1 MADNSDDDDDEQQP
15 VAHRQ
20 ESLRTVLGNLLGAE
34 EFEDVDDDEDAGVDD
49 VLADLIGNT
58 DLSNDPGDV
67 NDESDDAGGSGG
79 TATPAAAQS
88 TQTALALGGMRRQLW
103 LESMRR
109 TFGFAAAVRLDT
121 VDITY
126 SPASHAWLTDPVRS
140 EALISESGRVHAA
153 IRAAIDPTSSDV
165 PPPMG
170 CANTHAV
177 PSSLADVQL
186 PRWAAVAPKLSASNT
201 VTTMHTN
208 VEPDQTALATNHHST
223 TFNSRS
229 FAAVK
234 IKRRDTC
241 LLFRSGAA
249 VIAGP
254 PGHRA
259 ALNACLDF
267 TLLLQRMDMMPFEP
281 LCKLQNIV
289 TNAACFPIDLDL
301 LARMYPVHARYEVT
315 RFPGLV
321 FRFGHGKAWVFI
333 IFPSGNVIG
342 TGFDSWLTA
351 NIMFRWLFAYI
362 LVEFKD
368 AKSTASHESAAEKKN
383 RTYNNDSVFRST
395 QRAIEVACFKRTYAD
410 LMRAQVDSDDDE
422 PLDYGAAWRALVD
435 MPETTLPDAY

>member
-1 MADNSDDDDDEQQP
+1 MADDSDDDDDVPQ

-20 ESLRTVLGNLLGAE
+20 ESLRTVLGNVLGME
-34 EFEDVDDDEDAGVDD
+34 ELEDVEDDDAAVDEM
-49 VLADLIGNT
+49 LADMIGGT
-58 DLSNDPGDV
+58 DLRGDDPGDD
-67 NDESDDAGGSGG
+67 NEDSDDNNNPAVPNSAL
-79 TATPAAAQS
+79 TAHVMA
-88 TQTALALGGMRRQLW
+88 GMRRQLW
-103 LESMRR
+103 LEQIRK
-109 TFGFAAAVRLDT
+109 TFGFAPTVRLDT
-121 VDITY
+121 VDISTTPGRY
-126 SPASHAWLTDPVRS
+126 AWLTDPLRA
-140 EALISESGRVHAA
+140 EELISESGRVHAA
-153 IRAAIDPTSSDV
+153 IRAAIDPQSSAE
-165 PPPMG
+165 PPSMG
-170 CANTHAV
+170 CANTHPV
-177 PSSLADVQL
+177 PRTVAEMRL

-249 VIAGP
+249 VVAGP

-267 TLLLQRMDMMPFEP
+267 TRLLQRMDVMPFEP

-289 TNAACFPIDLDL
+289 TNASCFPVDLDL

-321 FRFGHGKAWVFI
+321 FRFEHGNAWVFI

-342 TGFDSWLTA
+342 TGFDSWITA
-351 NIMFRWLFAYI
+351 NIAFRWLYSHV

-368 AKSTASHESAAEKKN
+368 AKSAATSHESAAEKKN
-383 RTYNNDSVFRST
+383 RTYNNDSVFTST
-395 QRAIEVACFKRTYAD
+395 RRAIEVACFKRTYTA
-410 LMRAQVDSDDDE
+410 MMHEEVDEDI
-422 PLDYGAAWRALVD
+422 YGPFDMAGAWRELCA
-435 MPETTLPDAY
+435 MPTTRAPDEF

>member
-1 MADNSDDDDDEQQP
+1 MRDDSDDDDDEEEAP

-20 ESLRTVLGNLLGAE
+20 ESLRAVLGHVMDMEMFDGA
-34 EFEDVDDDEDAGVDD
+34 DDDDDAVDEM
-49 VLADLIGNT
+49 LADMLHAT
-58 DLSNDPGDV
+58 DLRDADPAS
-67 NDESDDAGGSGG
+67 DEREESGG
-79 TATPAAAQS
+79 GDDGAPAPSLQT
-88 TQTALALGGMRRQLW
+88 TQMLAGLRRQCW
-103 LESMRR
+103 LEGQRR
-109 TFGFAAAVRLDT
+109 TFGFAPSVRLECIDLSAPPQAHT
-121 VDITY
+121 WLVD
-126 SPASHAWLTDPVRS
+126 PLRS
-140 EALISESGRVHAA
+140 EALISETGLVHAA
-153 IRAAIDPTSSDV
+153 IRAAIDLESSDV

-177 PSSLADVQL
+177 PGSIAEMRL

-208 VEPDQTALATNHHST
+208 VEPNQTALATNHHWSNY
-223 TFNSRS
+223 NSRS

-249 VIAGP
+249 VVAGP

-289 TNAACFPIDLDL
+289 TNAACFPVDLDL
-301 LARMYPVHARYEVT
+301 LARMYPVHTRYEVT

-321 FRFGHGKAWVFI
+321 FHFGHGRAWVFI

-342 TGFDSWLTA
+342 TGFSSWIDA
-351 NIMFRWLFAYI
+351 NVAFRWLFSHI

-368 AKSTASHESAAEKKN
+368 AKSGGAAGRESAAEKKN
-383 RTYNNDSVFRST
+383 RTYNNDSVFAATRRS
-395 QRAIEVACFKRTYAD
+395 IEVAYFKRTYAEM
-410 LMRAQVDSDDDE
+410 MRAEAGADDAE
-422 PLDYGAAWRALVD
+422 PFDYAGAWRELAE
-435 MPETTLPDAY
+435 MPSVPASY